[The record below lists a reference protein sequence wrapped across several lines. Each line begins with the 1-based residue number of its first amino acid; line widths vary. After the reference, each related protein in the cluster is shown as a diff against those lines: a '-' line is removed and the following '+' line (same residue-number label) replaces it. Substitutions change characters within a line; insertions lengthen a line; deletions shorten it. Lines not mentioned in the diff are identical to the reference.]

1 MFSVRIAARCGLAL
15 APPHLP
21 QEKVVRILR
30 QRLLAHLAFAAL
42 SQRAR
47 GAWPSTRRHAQ
58 SQRCSQPPLGLM
70 REFRRGLV
78 QGRPGRPPALS
89 VTACCSRDISGYK
102 WAACTA
108 PATAKIRECSFENAM
123 SLATLL
129 GGTGSL
135 AWTGAGLTTS
145 PTSLSSVH
153 GLASDAFFAST
164 RQDDVLAAMYRTGL
178 RPIATKCSHELSVPR
193 QQGPPLQPRQSDKA
207 RPLGEL

>member
-1 MFSVRIAARCGLAL
+1 M
-15 APPHLP
+15 
-21 QEKVVRILR
+21 VRILR
-30 QRLLAHLAFAAL
+30 QRLLAHFAFAAL

-47 GAWPSTRRHAQ
+47 GAWPSIRRHAQ
-58 SQRCSQPPLGLM
+58 SQRCSQPPLDLV

-78 QGRPGRPPALS
+78 HGRPGRPPALS
-89 VTACCSRDISGYK
+89 VIACCSRDISGYK
-102 WAACTA
+102 WAGCTA

-164 RQDDVLAAMYRTGL
+164 RQDDVLAAMSRTGL
-178 RPIATKCSHELSVPR
+178 RPIATKCSMSFRCLFNRGLPCNLDGVTR
-193 QQGPPLQPRQSDKA
+193 RA
-207 RPLGEL
+207 RLVSSESSMSLRFCMARAGSC